1 MTAER
6 DEFSEVFGTIPA
18 VQVRVC
24 TNVIQQQ
31 LRLGGGL

>member
-6 DEFSEVFGTIPA
+6 DEFSVVFGTIPA
-18 VQVRVC
+18 VQVRDC
-24 TNVIQQQ
+24 TSVIQQQ